1 MSDTVLLFYKYI
13 QIDEPEE
20 VRDEQRALCEKLNL
34 RGRILVAEEGINGT
48 LEGKTELVEEYIKEM
63 NRDQRFVDIDFK
75 KSPGTGSAFPRLS
88 VKVKKEIV
96 KSTLS
101 EDINP
106 NSDTGTYI
114 DPDELHKW
122 YEEGKDFTVI
132 DMRNN
137 YEFVSGHFEGAV
149 DPGLGNFR
157 DLKEKISDIEYLK
170 EKPVVTVCT
179 GGVRCEK
186 ASAYLKSEGFENVF
200 QLKGGIHRYIEK
212 YPGEHFKGGLYVFDG
227 RVVIDTAPPEKKVIV
242 GTCVFCEAPTENY
255 ADDDSVI
262 PSRQILCC
270 EECFATHNSLR
281 RARKESTKTS
291 HS

>member
-1 MSDTVLLFYKYI
+1 MSDTVLLFYKYVR
-13 QIDEPEE
+13 IDEPEK
-20 VRDEQRALCEKLNL
+20 VRDEQRGLCEKLNL
-34 RGRILVAEEGINGT
+34 RGRILVAREGINGT
-48 LEGKTELVEEYIKEM
+48 LEGNSEFVGEYIEEM
-63 NRDQRFVDIDFK
+63 KRDPRFIDIDCK
-75 KSPGTGSAFPRLS
+75 KSPGTGNAFPKLC
-88 VKVKKEIV
+88 VKVKQEIV
-96 KSTLS
+96 KSTLG
-101 EDINP
+101 EEIDP
-106 NSDTGTYI
+106 TKDTGTYI
-114 DPDELHKW
+114 DPEELHGWFK
-122 YEEGKDFTVI
+122 EGRDFTVI

-157 DLKEKISDIEYLK
+157 DLKTKIPEMEHLK

-186 ASAYLKSEGFENVF
+186 ASAYLKKKGFENVF

-212 YPGEHFKGGLYVFDG
+212 YPGEYFKGGLYVFDG

-242 GTCVFCEAPTENY
+242 GTCVFCKAPTENY
-255 ADDDSVI
+255 ADDDSVV

-270 EECFATHNSLR
+270 EECLTSHNSLR